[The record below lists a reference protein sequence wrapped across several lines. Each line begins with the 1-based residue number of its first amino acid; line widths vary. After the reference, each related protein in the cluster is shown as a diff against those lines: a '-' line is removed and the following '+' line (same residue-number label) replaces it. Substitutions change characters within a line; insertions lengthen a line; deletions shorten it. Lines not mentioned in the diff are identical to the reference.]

1 MLTSLTMPE
10 VYISACGAQ
19 HFTEKS
25 ANAGLDRAMPGDGII
40 GMGDGYFLWGQTL
53 LLKVGNN
60 QVYENRC
67 LNSHIALFMLAFC
80 LVVVYIPQ
88 DKLNGDMV
96 MPASLTAIGS
106 DAFPNPQGSNTCVA
120 LTVASTSEHWPW

>member
-25 ANAGLDRAMPGDGII
+25 ANAGLDRAMPGD
-40 GMGDGYFLWGQTL
+40 
-53 LLKVGNN
+53 
-60 QVYENRC
+60 
-67 LNSHIALFMLAFC
+67 
-80 LVVVYIPQ
+80 VVVYIPQ

-106 DAFPNPQGSNTCVA
+106 DAFPNPQGSNACVA
-120 LTVASTSEHWPW
+120 LTVASTSEHWPCRYVGASSRDISLARTMM